1 MQILVHDDVRIDVKI
16 GGDGD
21 DAVVLLHGFPLTNE
35 LWSAQIAALSSTHRV
50 VAPDLRGMG
59 KSSVVDGPY
68 LMETLAGDIAAVLDA
83 LSIER
88 ATLVGHSLG
97 GYVAL
102 AFARMYSER
111 IARLALVCSRVEA
124 DSRERAKQRYALADD
139 AEASDSID
147 AMLEVVIPPLFAQ
160 ENYREGAE
168 IVEKIRKIAQS
179 NTPRGLAAMQ
189 RGMALR
195 DPASDIAGDLSM
207 PVLVVAGASDRLV
220 NLAEA
225 EAVAGAFPNA
235 RLEVVKASG
244 HLPMVEAPED
254 LNRVLAGFA
263 TSG

>member
-1 MQILVHDDVRIDVKI
+1 MQILVHDDVRIDVKS

-35 LWSAQIAALSSTHRV
+35 LWNEQIAALSPRHRV
-50 VAPDLRGMG
+50 IAPDLRGMG

-68 LMETLAGDIAAVLDA
+68 LMETLAGDVAAVLDA

-88 ATLVGHSLG
+88 ATFVGHSLG

-111 IARLALVCSRVEA
+111 IARLALVCSRIEA
-124 DSRERAKQRYALADD
+124 DTRERAKQRYALADE
-139 AEASDSID
+139 AERTDSTE
-147 AMLEVVIPPLFAQ
+147 AMLDVLIPPLFAQ
-160 ENYREGAE
+160 ENEPPRAE
-168 IVEKIRKIAQS
+168 IVEKIRKIARS
-179 NTPRGLAAMQ
+179 NTPKGLAAMQ

-195 DPASDIAGDLSM
+195 DSAADIAGDLSM

-225 EAVAGAFPNA
+225 DAVAQAFPNA
-235 RLEVVKASG
+235 RLEVVQGSG
-244 HLPMVEAPED
+244 HLPMAEAPED
-254 LNRVLAGFA
+254 LNRVLAGF